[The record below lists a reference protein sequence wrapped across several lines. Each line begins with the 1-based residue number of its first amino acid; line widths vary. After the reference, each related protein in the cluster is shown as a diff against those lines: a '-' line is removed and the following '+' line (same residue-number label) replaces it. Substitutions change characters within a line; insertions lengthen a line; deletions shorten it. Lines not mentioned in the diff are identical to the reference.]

1 MEVVRRAGCQ
11 AVHPGYGFL
20 AENPAFAR
28 ACREN
33 NITFIGPSPEAMERL
48 GSKTAARQLA
58 ARTGVPIVPGV
69 QEPIE
74 RVQDAERIARE
85 LGYPVL
91 LKAVAGGG
99 GKGMRLVGE
108 EAQLAAARIFD
119 RSSGVSIHKLMSSAL
134 KEASSFKHGTEVEVR
149 KLVAEAKASVMAL
162 EPIVSALRTRRNE
175 TIAHADT
182 RPIIDPQGYVQAGRI
197 GYRELWKLFE
207 QTGLI
212 LNKFSLLYRGASVVL
227 DIKGVKDYEQAL
239 DLIAKAIRKTA
250 SNQDTTVRN
259 A

>member
-1 MEVVRRAGCQ
+1 MATSTVRFQQMLAWLMADVMFGRAHFMITRGLSRADRVV
-11 AVHPGYGFL
+11 L
-20 AENPAFAR
+20 D
-28 ACREN
+28 
-33 NITFIGPSPEAMERL
+33 
-48 GSKTAARQLA
+48 TAPKFFDLTR
-58 ARTGVPIVPGV
+58 
-69 QEPIE
+69 
-74 RVQDAERIARE
+74 DAHAD
-85 LGYPVL
+85 
-91 LKAVAGGG
+91 
-99 GKGMRLVGE
+99 

>member
-1 MEVVRRAGCQ
+1 MFRKILIANRGEIAVRIVRACREMGITSAAVFSEADRAALHVRLADEAYPIGPAPSRDSYLRIDKLMDVARRAGCE

-58 ARTGVPIVPGV
+58 ARTGVPMVPGV

-108 EAQLAAARIFD
+108 EAQLAAAWRD
-119 RSSGVSIHKLMSSAL
+119 
-134 KEASSFKHGTEVEVR
+134 ASSEALHAFGDAR
-149 KLVAEAKASVMAL
+149 VANA
-162 EPIVSALRTRRNE
+162 RC
-175 TIAHADT
+175 
-182 RPIIDPQGYVQAGRI
+182 
-197 GYRELWKLFE
+197 
-207 QTGLI
+207 
-212 LNKFSLLYRGASVVL
+212 SVVTKRL
-227 DIKGVKDYEQAL
+227 
-239 DLIAKAIRKTA
+239 
-250 SNQDTTVRN
+250 SRN
-259 A
+259 RPRPQ